1 MRPLTVI
8 NGVLL
13 GTSLSIFVSL
23 VLVLIVFLV
32 IGQDHPRIQGEF
44 RPLVFSMLIFF
55 GMTIISA
62 GSFYALAVNHR
73 LRLWSQLVV
82 LGGLAATG
90 YYYWP

>member
-8 NGVLL
+8 NGVVL

-32 IGQDHPRIQGEF
+32 IGRDHPRIEGEF
-44 RPLVFSMLIFF
+44 GPLVDSMLIFF

-73 LRLWSQLVV
+73 LRLWSQVAL
-82 LGGLAATG
+82 LTGLAATG
-90 YYYWP
+90 FYYWP

>member
-8 NGVLL
+8 NGVVL

-32 IGQDHPRIQGEF
+32 VGQDHPRIQGEI

-55 GMTIISA
+55 GMTIVSA
-62 GSFYALAVNHR
+62 GSFYALAVSHP
-73 LRLWSQLVV
+73 LRLWSQVV
-82 LGGLAATG
+82 LLAGLAATG
-90 YYYWP
+90 YYFWP

>member
-32 IGQDHPRIQGEF
+32 IGHEHPRIEDEF
-44 RPLVFSMLIFF
+44 RPLVLSMLIFF

-62 GSFYALAVNHR
+62 GSFCAMAVNHR
-73 LRLWSQLVV
+73 WRWWSQGMLVA
-82 LGGLAATG
+82 GLAGCVA
-90 YYYWP
+90 YYWP

>member
-1 MRPLTVI
+1 MRPLMVI

-13 GTSLSIFVSL
+13 GTSLSIFFSL
-23 VLVLIVFLV
+23 VLVLIVFRV
-32 IGQDHPRIQGEF
+32 IGPEHPRIAGEF
-44 RPLVFSMLIFF
+44 RPLVNSMLIFF

-73 LRLWSQLVV
+73 LRLWSQLVLV
-82 LGGLAATG
+82 GGLVASG